1 MKYTLVSQF
10 YVRITKNH
18 LRSEP
23 IRDENRAI
31 VVRCHSQWATSRR
44 RSQINAALTPHYRRT
59 VLSSRLPNG
68 AHCGAPISQMENGI
82 PISSFLIYLQ
92 SVKTKKTLEDIFL
105 HSHFCDAFFYLQP
118 KQSKLLTCFFGNFYK
133 ENFVC
138 VLEKRFPFKKP
149 MSYELRFEST
159 VLILSHPKKYL
170 VLQKEFYYK
179 YIRDGNWLR
188 SSFYTHSYITK
199 WVVEH

>member
-59 VLSSRLPNG
+59 ILSSRLPNG
-68 AHCGAPISQMENGI
+68 AHCGAPISQMEDGI

-92 SVKTKKTLEDIFL
+92 SVKTKKTLEDIFF
-105 HSHFCDAFFYLQP
+105 HSHFCDAFVFTSQTI
-118 KQSKLLTCFFGNFYK
+118 KTTNVRGHVFFWKFFTRRVL
-133 ENFVC
+133 FVFW
-138 VLEKRFPFKKP
+138 KT
-149 MSYELRFEST
+149 MSYELRFEIINFVSPQEIPRT
-159 VLILSHPKKYL
+159 AKLILL
-170 VLQKEFYYK
+170 
-179 YIRDGNWLR
+179 
-188 SSFYTHSYITK
+188 
-199 WVVEH
+199 